1 MKLDRLI
8 GILSV
13 LLQREQ
19 VTAFE
24 LAEKFE
30 VSHRTILRD
39 MDALCCAGIP
49 IVTEKGRNG
58 GIRIM
63 EGYKLDKTVLLQ
75 SEMQAILAGLQ
86 SLDSISG
93 THRYRQLMEKLSV
106 STAKTIPA
114 EHPVLIDLSAWD
126 SRAVSQ
132 KIEQIQAAME
142 QNHKISFSYSAPSGT
157 TSRKIEPLSL
167 DFSVGALVCLGLLRP
182 AAGLPAV

>member
-1 MKLDRLI
+1 MKIDRLI

-114 EHPVLIDLSAWD
+114 EHPVLIDLSAHNPKVVT
-126 SRAVSQ
+126 SHLSPIIAKKAR
-132 KIEQIQAAME
+132 
-142 QNHKISFSYSAPSGT
+142 SFGTFWNCVLSLSDLKKCISGT
-157 TSRKIEPLSL
+157 IL
-167 DFSVGALVCLGLLRP
+167 ALKEKSS
-182 AAGLPAV
+182 

>member
-1 MKLDRLI
+1 MKIDRLI

-126 SRAVSQ
+126 SGAVSQ
-132 KIEQIQAAME
+132 KSGNAWRGAFCLVNDFMPPLEFPV
-142 QNHKISFSYSAPSGT
+142 HFSFFRVFCA
-157 TSRKIEPLSL
+157 TSQGK
-167 DFSVGALVCLGLLRP
+167 D
-182 AAGLPAV
+182 

>member
-126 SRAVSQ
+126 S
-132 KIEQIQAAME
+132 
-142 QNHKISFSYSAPSGT
+142 
-157 TSRKIEPLSL
+157 
-167 DFSVGALVCLGLLRP
+167 
-182 AAGLPAV
+182 

>member
-1 MKLDRLI
+1 MKIDRLI

-75 SEMQAILAGLQ
+75 SEMQAISCRAAKSGQ
-86 SLDSISG
+86 HQRHASL
-93 THRYRQLMEKLSV
+93 
-106 STAKTIPA
+106 STADGET
-114 EHPVLIDLSAWD
+114 LCIDRQDD
-126 SRAVSQ
+126 SGRA
-132 KIEQIQAAME
+132 
-142 QNHKISFSYSAPSGT
+142 SGF
-157 TSRKIEPLSL
+157 
-167 DFSVGALVCLGLLRP
+167 D
-182 AAGLPAV
+182 